1 MKTLLSLLLFVS
13 ACVALV
19 SCDETG
25 GGGGFVPT
33 GAILAVAEKAGSE
46 ETIKVGGLP
55 GAVPPG
61 STVDVTNLDTGETET
76 TTGAQDG
83 SFDPTFTGNTDDEFN
98 VLVTDDGEVIED
110 LVIGVTLLSDS
121 VERNLAPLGSVPA
134 DIEIRGN
141 RAYVVNG
148 FSDNIQVFDLSQ
160 DPPDLIGTIA
170 VPPGSNPIDM
180 AFLDNTHAFV
190 ANNIGQSVA
199 RVNVETRV
207 CETLIVKAG
216 QGGVTA
222 PCLSVLTVAGQP
234 FEEPVGVAVTNGR
247 VYVTN
252 NNLDQNF
259 NPMGN
264 GFISVLNATN
274 NQFITTIEA
283 SGVNTTS
290 MVVSDGIL
298 YAMNNGAVLFDLET
312 NEFTCDFDFPPSIDL
327 IDTQT
332 NIVVDNIAIP
342 LSPEN
347 PTVCLPNP
355 LVATPDG
362 RFGYTGLGLVGA
374 LLKIDLQTG
383 EAIRGTDDPIV
394 LTNLDSLNLTADI
407 AIREDLLFA
416 TLFGTDQIAVVDTDG
431 DEVNPFPYIAP
442 FPAGIR
448 AFDPDSDLFDG
459 VQSLA
464 IRPGEPGVNFTGPD
478 IFFITG
484 ISRQLGSVD
493 STLGL
498 LD

>member
-1 MKTLLSLLLFVS
+1 MKTLLSFLLFVS
-13 ACVALV
+13 ACLALV
-19 SCDETG
+19 SCEETG

-33 GAILAVAEKAGSE
+33 GSILAVAEKEGSE

-61 STVDVTNLDTGETET
+61 STVEVTDLDTGETET

-83 SFDPTFTGNTDDEFN
+83 SFDPTFTGDTDDEFN
-98 VLVTDDGEVIED
+98 VLVTDEGEVVED
-110 LVIGVTLLSDS
+110 IVIGVTLLSDA
-121 VERNLAPLGSVPA
+121 VEQNLAPLGTVPA
-134 DIEIRGN
+134 DIQIRGN

-148 FSDNIQVFDLSQ
+148 FSDNIQVFDLDQ

-170 VPPGSNPIDM
+170 VPPGSNPISM
-180 AFLDNTHAFV
+180 AFLDDTHAFV

-216 QGGVTA
+216 QGGITA
-222 PCLSVLTVAGQP
+222 PCQSVLTVAGQP

-252 NNLDQNF
+252 NNLDENF

-274 NQFITTIEA
+274 NQFITTIQA

-298 YAMNNGAVLFDLET
+298 YAMNNGAVLFDFDT
-312 NEFTCDFDFPPSIDL
+312 NEFSCDFDFPPSIDL

-332 NIVVDNIAIP
+332 NIVFDNIAIP

-374 LLKIDLQTG
+374 LLKIDLQSG
-383 EAIRGTDDPIV
+383 EVINGTDDPIV
-394 LTNLDSLNLTADI
+394 ITNLDSLNLTADV
-407 AIREDLLFA
+407 AIRDDLLFT
-416 TLFGTDQIAVVDTDG
+416 TLFLTDQIAVVDTDA

-464 IRPGEPGVNFTGPD
+464 IRPGEPGVDFTGPD

-484 ISRQLGSVD
+484 ISEQLGSVD

-498 LD
+498 VE